1 MKEIKPELHKLT
13 PKDRLFELSV
23 PLIGLT
29 GSIATGKSVASK
41 FFNNIGCPIICADAL
56 VKSIYS
62 HPSSVS
68 FIKTLS
74 QDAVTKDNKIDFRIL
89 RKLFFSSENIKSK
102 VESFIYAQ
110 IPQVFL
116 EKFKKFNSPKFVIYD
131 VPLLFEKKLQ
141 TKFDMTLCI
150 YAKKDLQ
157 IERLV
162 KRDQVEESLAKKII
176 QSQIDIEEKK
186 QLADYF
192 IDNSKS
198 IEEFHKSLE
207 TFSKKVFK

>member
-68 FIKTLS
+68 FI
-74 QDAVTKDNKIDFRIL
+74 IIL
-89 RKLFFSSENIKSK
+89 GMIN
-102 VESFIYAQ
+102 
-110 IPQVFL
+110 
-116 EKFKKFNSPKFVIYD
+116 
-131 VPLLFEKKLQ
+131 
-141 TKFDMTLCI
+141 
-150 YAKKDLQ
+150 DLG
-157 IERLV
+157 IV
-162 KRDQVEESLAKKII
+162 GESLCT
-176 QSQIDIEEKK
+176 
-186 QLADYF
+186 L
-192 IDNSKS
+192 
-198 IEEFHKSLE
+198 
-207 TFSKKVFK
+207 

>member
-1 MKEIKPELHKLT
+1 
-13 PKDRLFELSV
+13 
-23 PLIGLT
+23 
-29 GSIATGKSVASK
+29 
-41 FFNNIGCPIICADAL
+41 
-56 VKSIYS
+56 
-62 HPSSVS
+62 
-68 FIKTLS
+68 
-74 QDAVTKDNKIDFRIL
+74 
-89 RKLFFSSENIKSK
+89 
-102 VESFIYAQ
+102 
-110 IPQVFL
+110 
-116 EKFKKFNSPKFVIYD
+116 
-131 VPLLFEKKLQ
+131 
-141 TKFDMTLCI
+141 MTLCI

-198 IEEFHKSLE
+198 IEELHKNLE